1 MSNFDYET
9 GPRKPEIS
17 GASGGLGLL
26 LLLLVVIGLLALFSF
41 FGGGTTPDGPGEI
54 GTNAA
59 PPAAQAPAAPAT
71 AVD

>member
-9 GPRKPEIS
+9 NARNS
-17 GASGGLGLL
+17 GVGGTSGGLGLL

-41 FGGGTTPDGPGEI
+41 FGGGTTPDVSGQTE
-54 GTNAA
+54 T
-59 PPAAQAPAAPAT
+59 PAAPAT

>member
-9 GPRKPEIS
+9 NARKP
-17 GASGGLGLL
+17 GMGGTSGGLGLL

-41 FGGGTTPDGPGEI
+41 FGGGGAPDVSGQTG
-54 GTNAA
+54 A
-59 PPAAQAPAAPAT
+59 PVAPAT